1 MAESVYMM
9 ARIEVRDHETYIE
22 EYGLPVLNQFIEAGA
37 EVLVASADAEV
48 FEGSW
53 PGNWTVVVK
62 FPSAEAATRW
72 YNSEEYAP
80 FKTVRIEQLSKS
92 GSVVM
97 VPGFNGVP

>member
-62 FPSAEAATRW
+62 FSSAEAATSW
-72 YNSEEYAP
+72 YNSVEYAP
-80 FKTVRIEQLSKS
+80 FKTARIEQLSKS
-92 GSVVM
+92 GSVVV
-97 VPGFNGVP
+97 VPAFDPVP